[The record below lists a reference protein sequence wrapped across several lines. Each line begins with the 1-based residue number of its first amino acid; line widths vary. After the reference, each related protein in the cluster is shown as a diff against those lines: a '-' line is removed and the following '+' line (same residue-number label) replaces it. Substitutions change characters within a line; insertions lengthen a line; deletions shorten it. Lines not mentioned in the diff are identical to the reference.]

1 MVRGSPGNRGI
12 SAVGAVLALLIF
24 SLLVTVAVSLVTTGA
39 STGLQ
44 EELGIKAFYIAEGGL
59 RYALKNGTAPCGYD
73 HLSPVPLG
81 GGSFVVNATCMG
93 TWAGCTAPAALS
105 AGVTDIDTAVAVDTT
120 AGYVIPGT
128 FMLEGEYVFCNAVSA
143 NQFSQCARGFAGTA
157 ATAHAAGVQPLQCT
171 VTSTGTYS
179 AGVFFGQAK
188 RTVRAN
194 VGE

>member
-1 MVRGSPGNRGI
+1 MVRVRLAHKGV

-24 SLLVTVAVSLVTTGA
+24 SLVVAIAVSVVSIGA
-39 STGLQ
+39 STGIQ

-59 RYALKNGTAPCGYD
+59 QFALKNGTPPCGYD
-73 HLSPVPLG
+73 HPSPVSLG
-81 GGSFVVNATCMG
+81 GGSFVVNATCKG
-93 TWAGCTAPAALS
+93 TWGGCTTPAALS
-105 AGVTDIDTAVAVDTT
+105 ANITDTDTAIAVDTT

-128 FMLEGEYVFCNAVSA
+128 LMLENEYVFCNAVSA
-143 NQFSQCARGFAGTA
+143 NQFLQCGRGAAGTTA
-157 ATAHAAGVQPLQCT
+157 AAHAAGTEPVQCT

-179 AGVFFGQAK
+179 AGLLFGEVK